1 MSKKNVA
8 IIIILIIA
16 LGSLGYFYIQ
26 LQTNFEQLSTSHT
39 LSQET
44 FVLIVNKYDALNMSH
59 TSLQE
64 DCASLTVQHS
74 SLIEQNYTQ
83 YDSGY
88 ADGEDVGYS
97 GGYDS
102 GYAYGE
108 DVGYSGGYDSGYAY
122 GEDVGYSK
130 GYSSGYGDG
139 FDVGY
144 AQGLDDSDGT
154 GEALRDPTYAEML
167 EFIAWDTTDSNEY
180 TSSYQCE
187 EFSLDMKLNA
197 IAYGYN
203 CEMFYIKFTVSAHAI
218 VFFDTT
224 DRGRVYV
231 EPQTDDVVILL
242 IGESYSAINGFIP
255 HQGDIIEW
263 FDVLWW

>member
-1 MSKKNVA
+1 MRKKNVA

-16 LGSLGYFYIQ
+16 LGSLGYFYIE

-44 FVLIVNKYDALNMSH
+44 FVLIVNKYDALNASH

-64 DCASLTVQHS
+64 DYASLTVQHS
-74 SLIEQNYTQ
+74 SLIEQNHTQ

-102 GYAYGE
+102 GYADGE
-108 DVGYSGGYDSGYAY
+108 DVGYP
-122 GEDVGYSK
+122 K

-144 AQGLDDSDGT
+144 AQGIDDSDNT

-180 TSSYQCE
+180 TSSYRCE
-187 EFSLDMKLNA
+187 EFSLDVKLNA

-203 CEMFYIKFTVSAHAI
+203 CEMLYIKFTVSAHAI

-224 DRGRVYV
+224 DRGRVYI

-242 IGESYSAINGFIP
+242 IGQSYSAINGFIP